1 MATRDPLATY
11 NAKRDFKK
19 TREPKGALGRAQ
31 GNRFIVQKH
40 DATRLHYDFRLELDG
55 VLKSWAVTKGPSLD
69 PEDKRLAVRTEDHPL
84 AYGDFEGTIPE
95 GEYGGGTV
103 MLWDDGTWEPVGG
116 KDPSKTIEE
125 GHLHFMLHGARM
137 KGEWLLVRMK
147 PRPGEKR
154 ENWLLRKIEDEFA
167 GGSGDLVDREVTSV
181 VSGRSMVEIAQG
193 KGGQSVWHSNRGE
206 EPQTSSSSPR
216 RRRSKTSRSRASGAS
231 ENMDYLTVNSVSR
244 LRGNDGKKKSGN
256 DGNKKGKPPAFR
268 PPQLATLV
276 DHVPSG
282 PDWLHEVKYDGYRTL
297 IAVGGGKAKA
307 FTRTGLDWSDKFP
320 PIVAAFEALD
330 LPPCLIDGEVAALD
344 KDGRP
349 SFRLLQESLKEG
361 SAPLAYF
368 AFDLLE
374 LDGEDLTG
382 LSNVERKE
390 RLQALLKGVAEP
402 IHYAEHVAAGEK
414 LFEALCREG
423 YEGVISKRADAP
435 YRGRRTQSWLKVKC
449 TCRQEFVI
457 IGWTTSDK
465 QRGFRALLLGT
476 WVGDTLHYA
485 GKAGTG
491 FTMARIDEL
500 MEKMKPL
507 ERKTAPVDDA
517 PRAAVRG
524 AHWIEPKLVA
534 EIAYTETTAP
544 LGQGGVLRHPSFLGL
559 REDKPAKEVKPETVR
574 PLVDEEPFGIK
585 ISNPDRVIYPES
597 GITKGELAAYY
608 AAMAD
613 PILRFMG
620 GRPVSLVRCPQGRA
634 KHCFFQKHDSGS
646 FGGDVHHVPIR
657 EKDGEMADYLY
668 VDGGAGML
676 ACVQMGAIEFHG
688 WGSLADDVERP
699 DRMVFDLDPDPG
711 VDFEGVKEAARVVKK
726 ELEALGL
733 RSDPM
738 LSGGKGI
745 HVIVQLD
752 RSTKWPEVKDFAHR
766 FALALGEAR
775 PEMFTANMKKAE
787 RKGRIFLD
795 WLRNQRGATAIMPW
809 AVRAREGAPVATPVT
824 WDELDDIGKASAYT
838 IADLPALQKRAA
850 SRIIAGWC
858 AKPQPL
864 PSL

>member
-1 MATRDPLATY
+1 MAAKANALATY

-19 TREPKGALGRAQ
+19 TREPKGAIGRAH

-55 VLKSWAVTKGPSLD
+55 VLKSWAVTKGPSPD

-95 GEYGGGTV
+95 AEYGGGTV
-103 MLWDDGTWEPVGG
+103 MLWDDGTWESIAG
-116 KDPSKTIEE
+116 KDPRKTIEE
-125 GHLHFMLHGARM
+125 GHLHFILHGQRM

-154 ENWLLRKIEDEFA
+154 ENWLLRKVDDEFSGA
-167 GGSGDLVDREVTSV
+167 SGDLVDREVTSV
-181 VSGRSMVEIAQG
+181 ASGRSMVEITQG
-193 KGGQSVWHSNRGE
+193 KGGESVGHSDRDEANRD
-206 EPQTSSSSPR
+206 PQVESQPQLSSPR
-216 RRRSKTSRSRASGAS
+216 KRGSRSEVRKL
-231 ENMDYLTVNSVSR
+231 DSR
-244 LRGNDGKKKSGN
+244 LGGNDKKKKVATS
-256 DGNKKGKPPAFR
+256 KPPAFQ

-282 PDWLHEVKYDGYRTL
+282 PGWLHEVKYDGYRAL
-297 IAVGGGKAKA
+297 IAVGGGKARA
-307 FTRTGLDWSDKFP
+307 FTRTGLDWSDKFA
-320 PIVAAFEALD
+320 PIVEAFQKLD

-344 KDGRP
+344 KDGKP
-349 SFRLLQESLKEG
+349 NFRILQETLKEG
-361 SAPLAYF
+361 NASLAFF
-368 AFDLLE
+368 AFDVLE
-374 LDGEDLTG
+374 LDGENLTG
-382 LSNVERKE
+382 LPNIERKQ
-390 RLQALLKGVAEP
+390 RLKALLMGAPEP
-402 IHYAEHVAAGEK
+402 IHYADHVEQGEK

-435 YRGRRTQSWLKVKC
+435 YRGRRTQSWLKIKC
-449 TCRQEFVI
+449 ICRQEFVI
-457 IGWTTSDK
+457 IGWTPSDK

-476 WVGDTLHYA
+476 WVDGTLHYA

-491 FTMARIDEL
+491 FTMGRIDAL
-500 MEKMKPL
+500 MALMKPL
-507 ERKTAPVDDA
+507 ERKTAPVEDA

-524 AHWIEPKLVA
+524 AHWLEPKLVA
-534 EIAYTETTAP
+534 EIAYTEVTAP

-559 REDKPAKEVKPETVR
+559 REDKPAKDVKPEKAHPVI
-574 PLVDEEPFGIK
+574 DEEPFGIH
-585 ISNPDRVIYPES
+585 ISNPDRVIFPES

-608 AAMAD
+608 TAISD
-613 PILRFMG
+613 PILRFAG

-634 KHCFFQKHDSGS
+634 KHCFFQKHDAGT
-646 FGGDVHHVPIR
+646 FGDQVHHVPVR
-657 EKDGEMADYLY
+657 EKDGDMADYLY
-668 VDGGAGML
+668 VDEGAGLL

-688 WGSLADDVERP
+688 WGSLADDIESP

-711 VDFEGVKEAARVVKK
+711 VDFAGVKEAALVLKK
-726 ELEALGL
+726 ELAALGL
-733 RSDPM
+733 YSDPM

-752 RSTKWPEVKDFAHR
+752 RSAQWPAVKDFAHR
-766 FALALGEAR
+766 FAVALGEAK
-775 PEMFTANMKKAE
+775 PDMFTANMKKTE

-809 AVRAREGAPVATPVT
+809 AVRARENAPVATPIL
-824 WDELDDIGKASAYT
+824 WEEFDDFEKASAFT
-838 IADLPALQKRAA
+838 ITDLEALRKRA
-850 SRIIAGWC
+850 SSKQIARWC
-858 AKPQPL
+858 SKPQKL

>member
-1 MATRDPLATY
+1 MARANPLATY

-19 TREPKGALGRAQ
+19 TREPKGALGRTH

-95 GEYGGGTV
+95 AEYGGGTV
-103 MLWDDGTWEPVGG
+103 MLWEDGTWEPVAG
-116 KDPSKTIEE
+116 KDPRKTLEE
-125 GHLHFMLHGARM
+125 GHLHFILHGQRM

-181 VSGRSMVEIAQG
+181 VTGRSMGEIAQG
-193 KGGQSVWHSNRGE
+193 RGGKSVWHSNRDE
-206 EPQTSSSSPR
+206 AKRDPQQESKPR
-216 RRRSKTSRSRASGAS
+216 KKTAAGRKA
-231 ENMDYLTVNSVSR
+231 
-244 LRGNDGKKKSGN
+244 RGT
-256 DGNKKGKPPAFR
+256 GKPPAFR

-276 DHVPSG
+276 DHVPEG
-282 PDWLHEVKYDGYRTL
+282 PGWLHEVKYDGYRAL
-297 IAVGGGKAKA
+297 IAVGGGTARA
-307 FTRTGLDWSDKFP
+307 FTRTGLDWSDRFG
-320 PIVAAFEALD
+320 PIVAAFERLD
-330 LPPCLIDGEVAALD
+330 LPPCLIDGEVVALG

-349 SFRLLQESLKEG
+349 SFGLLQETLKEG
-361 SAPLAYF
+361 GAALTFF

-382 LSNVERKE
+382 LPNSARKQ
-390 RLQALLKGVAEP
+390 RLEALLNGAPEP
-402 IHYAEHVAAGEK
+402 IHYTEHVAAGEK

-457 IGWTTSDK
+457 IGWTPSDK
-465 QRGFRALLLGT
+465 PRGFRSLLLGT
-476 WVGDTLHYA
+476 RIGDTLHYA

-491 FTMARIDEL
+491 FTMARIEDL
-500 MEKMKPL
+500 MAKMAPL
-507 ERKTAPVDDA
+507 ERKTPPVADA
-517 PRAAVRG
+517 PKAAVRG
-524 AHWIEPKLVA
+524 ARWVTPKLVA

-559 REDKPAKEVKPETVR
+559 REDKPAEDVKPEKVQ
-574 PLVDEEPFGIK
+574 PVAAKEPFGIH
-585 ISNPDRVIYPES
+585 ISNPDRVIYPEN

-608 AAMAD
+608 AEMAD
-613 PILRFMG
+613 PILRFAA

-634 KHCFFQKHDSGS
+634 KHCFFQKHDAGT
-646 FGGDVHHVPIR
+646 FGDHVHHAPVR
-657 EKDGEMADYLY
+657 EKDGDMADYLY
-668 VDGGAGML
+668 VDDGAGIL

-688 WGSLADDVERP
+688 WGSLADDIERP

-711 VDFEGVKEAARVVKK
+711 VDFDGVKKAALVVKA
-726 ELEALGL
+726 ELAALGL
-733 RSDPM
+733 QSDPM

-752 RSTKWPEVKDFAHR
+752 RSAEWPEVKDFAHR
-766 FALALGEAR
+766 FAVALGEAK

-787 RKGRIFLD
+787 RTGRIFLD

-809 AVRAREGAPVATPVT
+809 AVRARERAPVATPIS
-824 WDELDDIGKASAYT
+824 WDELAGIERASAFT
-838 IADLPALQKRAA
+838 IADLTALRERAA
-850 SRIIAGWC
+850 SRAIARWC
-858 AKPQPL
+858 AKPQAL

>member
-1 MATRDPLATY
+1 VANPLATY

-19 TREPKGALGRAQ
+19 TREPKGTIGRAT

-55 VLKSWAVTKGPSLD
+55 VLKSWAVTKGPSPD

-95 GEYGGGTV
+95 AEYGGGTV
-103 MLWDDGTWEPVGG
+103 MLWDDGTWESIPG
-116 KDPSKTIEE
+116 KDPRKTIEE
-125 GHLHFMLHGARM
+125 GHLHFTLHGQRM

-154 ENWLLRKIEDEFA
+154 ENWLLRKVDDEF
-167 GGSGDLVDREVTSV
+167 SGASGNLVDREVTSV
-181 VSGRSMVEIAQG
+181 VSGRSMVEIAKG
-193 KGGQSVWHSNRGE
+193 KGGESVWHSDRDE
-206 EPQTSSSSPR
+206 AKRDPQVESKSARKKPVRVEQSRDTSDGTSLDFARDKR
-216 RRRSKTSRSRASGAS
+216 RKTG
-231 ENMDYLTVNSVSR
+231 
-244 LRGNDGKKKSGN
+244 GKA
-256 DGNKKGKPPAFR
+256 PAFQ

-276 DHVPSG
+276 DHVPTG
-282 PDWLHEVKYDGYRTL
+282 PEWIHEVKYDGYRAL
-297 IAVGGGKAKA
+297 IAIGGGTARA
-307 FTRTGLDWSDKFP
+307 FTRTGLDWSEKFA
-320 PIVAAFEALD
+320 PIVQAFAALD
-330 LPPCLIDGEVAALD
+330 LPPCLIDGEVVALD
-344 KDGRP
+344 AEGRP
-349 SFRLLQESLKEG
+349 SFRILQEALKEQK
-361 SAPLAYF
+361 SPLSYF

-374 LDGEDLTG
+374 EEGVDLTKFP
-382 LSNVERKE
+382 NRDRKA
-390 RLQALLKGVAEP
+390 RLEALLKGVAEP
-402 IHYAEHVAAGEK
+402 IHYAEHVAQGEK

-423 YEGVISKRADAP
+423 YEGIISKRADAP

-457 IGWTTSDK
+457 IGWTPSDK

-476 WVGDTLHYA
+476 KVGDTLHYA

-491 FTMARIDEL
+491 FTMDRIDEL
-500 MEKMKPL
+500 MAKMKPL

-524 AHWIEPKLVA
+524 AHWLQPKLVA

-559 REDKPAKEVKPETVR
+559 REDKPAADVHPESAQPVI
-574 PLVDEEPFGIK
+574 DEEPFGVH
-585 ISNPDRVIYPES
+585 ISNPDRVIFPEAK
-597 GITKGELAAYY
+597 ITKGELVAYY

-613 PILRFMG
+613 PILRFAG

-634 KHCFFQKHDSGS
+634 KHCFFQKHDSGT
-646 FGGDVHHVPIR
+646 FGEHIRHVPVR
-657 EKDGEMADYLY
+657 EKDGDMADYLY
-668 VDGGAGML
+668 VDDGAGL
-676 ACVQMGAIEFHG
+676 IACVQMGAIEFHG
-688 WGSLADDVERP
+688 WGSLADDIESP

-711 VDFEGVKEAARVVKK
+711 VDFEGVKEAALVVKK
-726 ELEALGL
+726 ELAALGL
-733 RSDPM
+733 YSDPM

-752 RSTKWPEVKDFAHR
+752 RSAQWDAVKDFARR
-766 FALALGEAR
+766 FAIALGEAK
-775 PEMFTANMKKAE
+775 PEMFTANMKKTE

-809 AVRAREGAPVATPVT
+809 AVRARENAPVATPIL
-824 WDELDDIGKASAYT
+824 WEEFDDFDKASAFT
-838 IADLPALQKRAA
+838 IGDLAALRERAA
-850 SRIIAGWC
+850 SKAIANWC
-858 AKPQPL
+858 AKPQAL

>member
-1 MATRDPLATY
+1 MAARADSLATY

-19 TREPKGALGRAQ
+19 TREPKGLRGREK

-55 VLKSWAVTKGPSLD
+55 VLKSWAVTRGPSLD

-95 GEYGGGTV
+95 SEYGGGTV
-103 MLWDDGTWEPVGG
+103 MLWDDGTWEPVEG
-116 KDPSKTIEE
+116 KDPSKTLKE
-125 GHLHFMLHGARM
+125 GHLHFMLRGKRM

-147 PRPGEKR
+147 PRPKEKR
-154 ENWLLRKIEDEFA
+154 ENWLLRKIEDDHA
-167 GGSGDLVDREVTSV
+167 GSSGDLVDNEVTSV
-181 VSGRSMVEIAQG
+181 VSGRSMAEIAKGTGG
-193 KGGQSVWHSNRGE
+193 KAVWHSDKAAAKKD
-206 EPQTSSSSPR
+206 PQQESRPRPSSR
-216 RRRSKTSRSRASGAS
+216 R
-231 ENMDYLTVNSVSR
+231 
-244 LRGNDGKKKSGN
+244 KKAAP
-256 DGNKKGKPPAFR
+256 KGKPPAFR
-268 PPQLATLV
+268 APQLATLV

-282 PDWLHEVKYDGYRTL
+282 SGWLHEVKYDGYRTL
-297 IAVGGGKAKA
+297 IAVGGGEARA
-307 FTRTGLDWSDKFP
+307 FTRTGLDWSDRFA

-330 LPPCLIDGEVAALD
+330 LPPCLIDGEIVALD
-344 KDGRP
+344 ADGRP
-349 SFRLLQESLKEG
+349 SFSALQDTLKDG
-361 SAPLAYF
+361 DAPLAYF

-374 LDGEDLTG
+374 EDGEDLTR
-382 LSNVERKE
+382 LANRERKA
-390 RLQALLKGVAEP
+390 RLEALLKGVSAP
-402 IHYAEHVAAGEK
+402 IHYADHVAAGEK

-423 YEGVISKRADAP
+423 YEGIISKRADAP
-435 YRGRRTQSWLKVKC
+435 YRGRRTKDWLKVKC

-457 IGWTTSDK
+457 IGWTASDK
-465 QRGFRALLLGT
+465 VRGFRSLLLGT
-476 WVGDTLHYA
+476 KVGDTLHYA
-485 GKAGTG
+485 GKVGTG
-491 FTMARIDEL
+491 FTMDRIDAL
-500 MEKMKPL
+500 LARMKPL
-507 ERKTAPVDDA
+507 ARKTAPVDDA
-517 PRAAVRG
+517 PKAAVRG
-524 AHWIEPKLVA
+524 VHWVSPKLVA
-534 EIAYTETTAP
+534 EIAYTETTGP

-559 REDKPAKEVKPETVR
+559 RDDKPAEDVKPEKVMAEAD
-574 PLVDEEPFGIK
+574 PMGIP
-585 ISNPDRVIYPES
+585 ISNPDRVIYPEN
-597 GITKGELAAYY
+597 GITKGELADYY
-608 AAMAD
+608 AAMAG
-613 PILRFMG
+613 PLLRFMG

-646 FGGDVHHVPIR
+646 FGEHVLHVPIR
-657 EKDGEMADYLY
+657 EKDGDTADYLY
-668 VDGGAGML
+668 VEDGAGII

-688 WGSLADDVERP
+688 WGSLADDIEKP

-711 VDFEGVKEAARVVKK
+711 VDFEGVKEAAVVVKK

-752 RSTKWPEVKDFAHR
+752 RSADWEAVKDFAHR

-809 AVRAREGAPVATPVT
+809 AVRARERAPVATPVQ
-824 WDELDDIGKASAYT
+824 WSELDDIESAAAFT
-838 IADLPALQKRAA
+838 IADLADLRKRAA
-850 SRIIAGWC
+850 SRAIASWC
-858 AKPQPL
+858 AKPQRL

>member
-1 MATRDPLATY
+1 MATGNSLATY

-19 TREPKGALGRAQ
+19 TREPKGAIGRAH

-55 VLKSWAVTKGPSLD
+55 LLKSWAVTKGPSLD

-103 MLWDDGTWEPVGG
+103 MLWDDGTWEPIAG
-116 KDPSKTIEE
+116 KDPRKTLAQ
-125 GHLHFMLHGARM
+125 GHLHFILHGERM
-137 KGEWLLVRMK
+137 KGEWLLIRMK

-154 ENWLLRKIEDEFA
+154 ENWLLRKIEDEYA

-181 VSGRSMVEIAQG
+181 VSGRSMVDIAQG
-193 KGGQSVWHSNRGE
+193 RGGKSVWHSNRDDQGE
-206 EPQTSSSSPR
+206 VSPAPSSPKQAVKKASAEKPVR
-216 RRRSKTSRSRASGAS
+216 AATSDSLPNAKSKRARA
-231 ENMDYLTVNSVSR
+231 
-244 LRGNDGKKKSGN
+244 
-256 DGNKKGKPPAFR
+256 GKPPAFR

-276 DHVPSG
+276 DHIPSG
-282 PDWLHEVKYDGYRTL
+282 PGWLHEVKYDGYRTL
-297 IAVGGGKAKA
+297 VAVGGGKARA
-307 FTRTGLDWSDKFP
+307 YTRTGLDWSDKFA
-320 PIVAAFEALD
+320 PIVEAFQKLD

-344 KDGRP
+344 RDGKP
-349 SFRLLQESLKEG
+349 NFRILQETLKEG
-361 SAPLAYF
+361 SAPLAFF

-382 LSNVERKE
+382 LPNVERKQ
-390 RLQALLKGVAEP
+390 RLEALLRGASEP
-402 IHYAEHVAAGEK
+402 IHYADHVGEGEK
-414 LFEALCREG
+414 LFETLCRGG

-435 YRGRRTQSWLKVKC
+435 YRGRRTQSWLKIKC
-449 TCRQEFVI
+449 ICRQEFVI

-500 MEKMKPL
+500 MAKMKPL
-507 ERKTAPVDDA
+507 ERKTAPVEDA

-524 AHWIEPKLVA
+524 AHWLEPKLVA

-544 LGQGGVLRHPSFLGL
+544 LGEGGVLRHPSFLGL
-559 REDKPAKEVKPETVR
+559 REDKPAKEVHPESAQPVIEK
-574 PLVDEEPFGIK
+574 DPFGIT
-585 ISNPDRVIYPES
+585 ISNSDRVIFPEAKL
-597 GITKGELAAYY
+597 TKGELAAYY
-608 AAMAD
+608 AAMAE
-613 PILRFMG
+613 PILRFAG

-634 KHCFFQKHDSGS
+634 KHCFFQKHDAGT
-646 FGGDVHHVPIR
+646 FGEHVHHVPVR
-657 EKDGEMADYLY
+657 EKDGDMADYLY
-668 VDGGAGML
+668 VDSGAGLL

-688 WGSLADDVERP
+688 WGSLADDIERP

-711 VDFEGVKEAARVVKK
+711 VGFEDVKKAALVVKK
-726 ELEALGL
+726 ELAALGL
-733 RSDPM
+733 YSDPM

-752 RSTKWPEVKDFAHR
+752 RSAQWDAVKDFAHR
-766 FALALGEAR
+766 FAIALGEAR
-775 PEMFTANMKKAE
+775 PEMFTANMKKVE

-809 AVRAREGAPVATPVT
+809 AVRARERAPVATPIL
-824 WDELDDIGKASAYT
+824 WSEFDDFDKASAFT
-838 IADLPALQKRAA
+838 ITDLAALQKRAA
-850 SRIIAGWC
+850 SKAFANWC
-858 AKPQPL
+858 SKPQKL

>member
-1 MATRDPLATY
+1 MATRDPLAPY

-19 TREPKGALGRAQ
+19 TREPKGAIGRAH

-103 MLWDDGTWEPVGG
+103 MLWDDGTWEPIAG
-116 KDPSKTIEE
+116 KDPRKTLAQ
-125 GHLHFMLHGARM
+125 GHLHFILHGQRM
-137 KGEWLLVRMK
+137 KGEWLLIRMK
-147 PRPGEKR
+147 PRPGEQR

-181 VSGRSMVEIAQG
+181 ISGRSMVDIAQG
-193 KGGQSVWHSNRGE
+193 KGGKSVWHSNRDDQDE
-206 EPQTSSSSPR
+206 VSSSSSSSRRGPR
-216 RRRSKTSRSRASGAS
+216 KASTQTPEPDAASPSRPDRKSRPAR
-231 ENMDYLTVNSVSR
+231 T
-244 LRGNDGKKKSGN
+244 
-256 DGNKKGKPPAFR
+256 GKPPAFR
-268 PPQLATLV
+268 PLQLATLV
-276 DHVPSG
+276 DHVPTG
-282 PDWLHEVKYDGYRTL
+282 PGWLHEVKYDGYRTL
-297 IAVGGGKAKA
+297 IAVGGGRARA
-307 FTRTGLDWSDKFP
+307 FTRTGLDWSDKFA
-320 PIVAAFEALD
+320 PIVDALEKLD

-344 KDGRP
+344 RDGKP
-349 SFRLLQESLKEG
+349 SFRILQESLKDR
-361 SAPLAYF
+361 SAPLAFF

-374 LDGEDLTG
+374 LDGDDLTS
-382 LSNVERKE
+382 LSNVERKQ
-390 RLQALLKGVAEP
+390 RLEALLKGVSEP
-402 IHYAEHVAAGEK
+402 IHYADHVGEGEK
-414 LFEALCREG
+414 LFEMLCREG
-423 YEGVISKRADAP
+423 YEGVVSKRADAP
-435 YRGRRTQSWLKVKC
+435 YRGRRGQSWLKIKC
-449 TCRQEFVI
+449 ICRQEFVI

-476 WVGDTLHYA
+476 WVGDRLHYA

-500 MEKMKPL
+500 MAKMKPL

-524 AHWIEPKLVA
+524 AHWLEPKLVA

-559 REDKPAKEVKPETVR
+559 REDKPSKEVHPESPQPVI
-574 PLVDEEPFGIK
+574 DKDPFGIT
-585 ISNPDRVIYPES
+585 ISNPDRVIFPEAQ
-597 GITKGELAAYY
+597 ITKGELASFY
-608 AAMAD
+608 AAMAE
-613 PILRFMG
+613 PILRFAG

-634 KHCFFQKHDSGS
+634 KHCFFQKHDAGT
-646 FGGDVHHVPIR
+646 FGEHVHHVPVR
-657 EKDGEMADYLY
+657 EKDGDMADYLY
-668 VDGGAGML
+668 VDEGTGLL

-688 WGSLADDVERP
+688 WGSLADDIESP

-711 VDFEGVKEAARVVKK
+711 VDFEGVKQAALVVKK
-726 ELEALGL
+726 ELAALGL
-733 RSDPM
+733 YSDPM

-745 HVIVQLD
+745 HVVVQLD
-752 RSTKWPEVKDFAHR
+752 RSAQWDAVKDFAHR
-766 FALALGEAR
+766 FALALSEAK
-775 PEMFTANMKKAE
+775 PEMFTANMKKVE

-809 AVRAREGAPVATPVT
+809 AVRARERAPVATPIL
-824 WDELDDIGKASAYT
+824 WSEFDDFDKASAFT
-838 IADLPALQKRAA
+838 IADLAALQTRAA
-850 SRIIAGWC
+850 SKAIANWC
-858 AKPQPL
+858 SKPQKL